1 MSEEQRFERQA
12 RAWLELGPTD
22 APDRM
27 VEATLLEIDQT
38 PQERD
43 FRVPWRLLQMTAPA
57 RIGAAAVIGVLVI
70 GAAIYAFGPAGSS
83 FGGPGST
90 PTPIPSPSSTPSLAP
105 SPTPSPAVG
114 VIQPETPL
122 PAGRY
127 SETPFGPGGMGVCF
141 GQVGCTETAA
151 DDTIRLTFTVP
162 DGWVGGSVHAIYPS
176 EGKAPPAGAG
186 LIFSRGGGL
195 YAEPCGDEP
204 PPNIP
209 VGPTVDDFVSALVA
223 HPKVDV
229 TTPIDVTLGG
239 YAGKYVDMQVP
250 SDISACPASY
260 FPWEPGIYAQGP
272 GSRWHLWI
280 LDVEGIRVVVQSTDY
295 VGTSP
300 QRQAE
305 LRAIVESIQIEP

>member
-1 MSEEQRFERQA
+1 MTDDRSLERAA
-12 RAWLELGPTD
+12 RSWLEDGPTR
-22 APDRM
+22 APDRAL
-27 VEATLLEIDQT
+27 EAVLHRIETT

-43 FRVPWRLLQMTAPA
+43 LRVPWRLPKMTTPA
-57 RIGAAAVIGVLVI
+57 RVAAAAMIGVLAI
-70 GAAIYAFGPAGSS
+70 GGAIYAFGPGGSS
-83 FGGPGST
+83 FGGPGSA
-90 PTPIPSPSSTPSLAP
+90 PSATPSATP
-105 SPTPSPAVG
+105 SPTPSPTVG
-114 VIQPETPL
+114 VIRPDQLL
-122 PAGRY
+122 PPGRY
-127 SETPFGPGGMGVCF
+127 GETPFGPGGMGVCS

-151 DDTIRLTFTVP
+151 DDTIRFTFTVP
-162 DGWVGGSVHAIYPS
+162 DGWIGGSVHSIYLA
-176 EGKAPPAGAG
+176 EGGKAPPAGAG
-186 LIFSRGGGL
+186 MIFSRGGGL

-209 VGPTVDDFVSALVA
+209 VGPTVDDFVGALVD
-223 HPKVDV
+223 HPKLDV

-239 YAGKYVDMQVP
+239 YAGKYVDLQVP

-280 LDVEGIRVVVQSTDY
+280 LDVDGIRVVVQSTDY

-300 QRQAE
+300 QRQVE